1 MLNKT
6 GIYLEQAEAEM
17 TRIQKYKN
25 ENDKKE
31 TYLKNEGKCGKN
43 RVRRRA

>member
-17 TRIQKYKN
+17 TRIQKYKK

-31 TYLKNEGKCGKN
+31 TYLKNEGKRGKN
-43 RVRRRA
+43 RVRKRA